1 MKFWKSFVCNLG
13 VKMHMRIGI
22 FGGLF
27 FLFFLDFFWRIFSGG
42 IFWKEFLGEFL
53 WEDFLGEFSWEEFFV
68 YIVKV
73 SQVV

>member
-1 MKFWKSFVCNLG
+1 
-13 VKMHMRIGI
+13 MHMRIGI
-22 FGGLF
+22 LGGLF
-27 FLFFLDFFWRIFSGG
+27 FIFLGFFFWRIFSGG